1 MAPLNQKLPWFKPS
15 KVPDE
20 YHQDIENGKKPSQ
33 RYYIVK
39 IKGWRE
45 TENQPDCE
53 IIESIGEAGNL
64 NAESMRILITY
75 DICTESYENEDKQA
89 N

>member
-1 MAPLNQKLPWFKPS
+1 LSKEDKILESLVMAPLNQKLPWFKPS

-45 TENQPDCE
+45 TEN
-53 IIESIGEAGNL
+53 
-64 NAESMRILITY
+64 
-75 DICTESYENEDKQA
+75 
-89 N
+89 